1 MIGISGL
8 GLITVALMKEIQ
20 MKDLKDEKYG
30 LHDGEKSDEVK
41 GDEEKGEEKVDE
53 VEVGDETK
61 GSTPQP

>member
-8 GLITVALMKEIQ
+8 GLITVALMKEMQ

-30 LHDGEKSDEVK
+30 LHDENSDEAK

-61 GSTPQP
+61 ESTPQP